1 MRKPNKKVVDS
12 KNKASNFM
20 FDVYPQLIMSKI
32 HCINIGR
39 IIKYNKSEHTCSVQ
53 LLPLQHDN
61 EKIAPIN
68 EVIVPASI
76 WQTDNA
82 MAKIKD
88 KISIEYKSL
97 KVGSV
102 VTIGFFDTEI
112 DNFAG
117 KSNFK
122 VESTRRHSLNDATL
136 LGVIE
141 P

>member
-1 MRKPNKKVVDS
+1 MRKLNKKVVDR

-20 FDVYPQLIMSKI
+20 FNAYPQFIMEKI
-32 HCINIGR
+32 HCINLGR
-39 IIKYNKSEHTCSVQ
+39 IIKYNKSDHTCSVQ

-61 EKIAPIN
+61 DKIAPIN

-76 WQTDNA
+76 WQNDVA
-82 MAKIKD
+82 MEKIKE
-88 KISIEYKSL
+88 KISVEYKAL

-112 DNFAG
+112 DNFSG

-122 VESTRRHSLNDATL
+122 VESSRKHSLNDATL

>member
-1 MRKPNKKVVDS
+1 MRKPNKKVVDR
-12 KNKASNFM
+12 KNKVSNFI
-20 FDVYPQLIMSKI
+20 FNAYPQFIMGKI
-32 HCINIGR
+32 HCINLGR
-39 IIKYNKSEHTCSVQ
+39 IIKYDKADHTCSVQ

-61 EKIAPIN
+61 DKIAPIN

-76 WQTDNA
+76 WQNDKA
-82 MAKIKD
+82 MEKIKD

-117 KSNFK
+117 KDNFK
-122 VESTRRHSLNDATL
+122 IDSTRKHSLNDATL